1 MAKLLLPED
10 SFNRILASLLQ
21 TTRPEWSADGV
32 ILAETWRNFGQWR
45 IKPDIFVNDPSSPPV
60 IVECAYGGDRDTDAK
75 DRLLKT
81 PIETVVSVAIPHS
94 FQTKSENEARQAFE
108 DGEYIQYAILQRE
121 LSADH
126 IVYRFPQR
134 GYLSGTYSDL
144 ASLIFLAA
152 LPKSR
157 VENIAKQVADLIDE
171 CGQTLGS
178 GLSELDWQELSD
190 QVFQSSSLSAQ
201 RTVAVLWLDAM
212 LVHSYLRSKGTDVA
226 RLPLKNNL
234 VLSNLLESWK
244 ALLTLTWYS
253 IFAPACTTLEL
264 SISSTRSCTFDAVC
278 HLLDAVEIIETA
290 KLGRHINIGADLFP
304 KISEDREVAA
314 AFYTTPPTSELLASL
329 LVRREDRTN
338 WTSTMQSR
346 PVKFVDFACG
356 TGSLIRAVYR
366 RINECVTFEGGEQN
380 DFHKRAMES
389 YLTATDISPIAAHL
403 TNSSLAMIGDGRPY
417 TRTNIGWLSVGHP
430 FADGFGLSTGSL
442 EFLQTSSLKDLF
454 FDLSQSLVG
463 IDNRRDTTI
472 DSDTTAPDG
481 TFDYVV
487 MNPPYSRSTGGK
499 HGAFQLAGLSA
510 KEQELCRT
518 RWGRL
523 IAQEPAAKNAGMAA
537 SFLVL
542 AAKKVKPN
550 GRIGFVL
557 PLTIAFGDSW
567 RNTRSMLVTN
577 FKDIV
582 VVANAAEIA
591 TTESLSSDTNMG
603 EILVVATKRAI
614 PKPPDHIT
622 YVSLRRPVA
631 RLYESREIARVIQAS
646 ATNHTPQGTRLWLSD
661 EDMVG
666 TSVSFLPQ
674 ETNEEWS
681 PVGVLNPTLL
691 GHIFHFIKTGE
702 LLNEHG
708 HPVATL
714 TCPIQTISEVFEMGR
729 SSSAIGCLRNSTSPR
744 GAFKFEEIQRI
755 ADRVGPY
762 RSLWSANKHTQKQL
776 IVPPTHIG
784 TPRQSIEKVEQIMD
798 TISTFHYA
806 QELRLTS
813 QSLVVACTEKAVLG
827 GSSWQS
833 LRNKHKTDFQCMFSL
848 WANSTL
854 GLIVHWMKGTRT
866 QLGRSRT
873 TIKTIRSIP
882 CPDFSFLGGAK
893 FRQADVEFQR
903 LKQLK
908 LLPACQAHVDSARQ
922 EIDRIVVE
930 LLDLSKVK
938 ALDSIKMLRDWWCAE
953 PSVHGSDKAALAKL
967 KETKSR

>member
-1 MAKLLLPED
+1 MAELLLPED
-10 SFNRILASLLQ
+10 SFNRILATLLQ

-32 ILAETWRNFGQWR
+32 VLAETWRTFGQWR
-45 IKPDIFVNDPSSPPV
+45 VKPDIFVNDPSSPPV

-75 DRLLKT
+75 NRLLKT
-81 PIETVVSVAIPHS
+81 PIETVVSVAIPHT
-94 FQTKSENEARQAFE
+94 FKTKSENEARQSIEA
-108 DGEYIQYAILQRE
+108 GACIQYAILQRE

-171 CGQTLGS
+171 CGQTLGN

-212 LVHSYLRSKGTDVA
+212 LVHSNLRSKGAEIA
-226 RLPLKNNL
+226 RLPLKSDL

-244 ALLTLTWYS
+244 ALLNLNWYS

-264 SISSTRSCTFDAVC
+264 SISSTRSSTFDAVC

-329 LVRREDRTN
+329 LVRKEDRTD
-338 WTSTMQSR
+338 WSSTMQSH

-366 RINECVTFEGGEQN
+366 RINEYVTSEGGELN
-380 DFHKRAMES
+380 DFHTRAMES

-403 TNSSLAMIGDGRPY
+403 TNSSLAMIGDGSPY
-417 TRTNIGWLSVGHP
+417 TSTNIGWLSVGHP
-430 FADGFGLSTGSL
+430 FADGVGLSTGSL

-454 FDLSQSLVG
+454 FDLSESLVG
-463 IDNRRDTTI
+463 IDNRQDRTI
-472 DSDTTAPDG
+472 DSDITAPDG

-499 HGAFQLAGLSA
+499 HGAFQLAGLST

-523 IAQEPAAKNAGMAA
+523 ISREPADKNAGMAA

-557 PLTIAFGDSW
+557 PLTVAFGDSW
-567 RNTRSMLVTN
+567 RKTRSMLVTH

-603 EILVVATKRAI
+603 EILVVATKRTT
-614 PKPPDHIT
+614 PTPPDHIT

-646 ATNHTPQGTRLWLSD
+646 TTNHTSQGTRLWLSD

-674 ETNEEWS
+674 EPTEEWS

-714 TCPIQTISEVFEMGR
+714 MCPVSTVAEVFEVGMSP
-729 SSSAIGCLRNSTSPR
+729 SSIGCPRNSKSPR
-744 GAFKFEEIQRI
+744 GAFTVEEIKRK

-762 RSLWSANKHTQKQL
+762 RSLWSANKDTQKQF
-776 IVPPTHIG
+776 IVQPTHLG
-784 TPRQSIEKVEQIMD
+784 TPRESPKKVDLIMQ
-798 TISTFHYA
+798 TVSTFHYA
-806 QELRLTS
+806 QGLRLTS
-813 QSLVVACTEKAVLG
+813 QALIVACTEKAVLG
-827 GSSWQS
+827 GRAWLS
-833 LRNKHKTDFQCMFSL
+833 LRNKAPWELQSVFTL
-848 WANSTL
+848 WANSSL
-854 GLIVHWMKGTRT
+854 GLIIHWMKGTRT
-866 QLGRSRT
+866 QNGRSCT
-873 TIKTIRSIP
+873 SINVIKSIP
-882 CPDFSFLGGAK
+882 CPDFSFLSSAK
-893 FRQADVEFQR
+893 FRQADVEFKR

-908 LLPACQAHVDSARQ
+908 LLPACQAHVDPTRQ
-922 EIDRIVVE
+922 EIDRVVVK
-930 LLDLSKVK
+930 LLDLPKVK

-953 PSVHGSDKAALAKL
+953 PSVHGSDRAALAKL
-967 KETKSR
+967 NETKSR